1 MGQRGACARKRL
13 FDVHGHLSLTGSARF
28 GYGSPRGVEVPNGEF
43 GGGRERPP
51 PFLVPGSGTAALR
64 NSHLRNTPW
73 EGRSRPNYPCGKAT
87 AKIPEDLL
95 WPSKAS
101 IPPLATTWP
110 RDYSRLLVLLWYASK
125 MKILRVCLSDTGKL
139 PEILVWCSIEIKPR
153 WGNA

>member
-1 MGQRGACARKRL
+1 MCTKEALRCARTPLSNRL
-13 FDVHGHLSLTGSARF
+13 CPFRLRLASRRGGAERGIRRWTGAT
-28 GYGSPRGVEVPNGEF
+28 
-43 GGGRERPP
+43 P